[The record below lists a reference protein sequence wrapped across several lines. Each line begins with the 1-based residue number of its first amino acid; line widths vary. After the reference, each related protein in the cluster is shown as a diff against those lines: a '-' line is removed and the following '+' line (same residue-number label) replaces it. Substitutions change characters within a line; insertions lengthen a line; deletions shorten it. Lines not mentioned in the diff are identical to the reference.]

1 MKCSPTVFVSNY
13 VSKSQHPYV
22 TLICTYKKTA
32 ENLDFPPFFKG
43 FIQETEHARELC
55 TPQMF
60 RLQEALESCLLQL
73 FLECQ

>member
-1 MKCSPTVFVSNY
+1 MKCSSTVAVPTCI
-13 VSKSQHPYV
+13 SKSQHSYFII
-22 TLICTYKKTA
+22 ICTYKKAA